1 VGREMLCCP
10 FMSTTQH
17 TPPANWREGRRLRA
31 WELHQQ
37 GWTQQHIAQAFG
49 VTQGAVSQWLKR
61 ASLHGPESLRDHP
74 APGAMPR
81 LDPQQHA
88 QLVAL
93 LLEGPAAFGF
103 RGEVWTCQRV
113 AHVIQEQFGVV
124 YHPAH
129 VSRILAH
136 LGWTPQKP
144 IIRARQR
151 DEAAIAAWY
160 TERWPALKKSA
171 GEKAE

>member
-1 VGREMLCCP
+1 
-10 FMSTTQH
+10 
-17 TPPANWREGRRLRA
+17 
-31 WELHQQ
+31 
-37 GWTQQHIAQAFG
+37 
-49 VTQGAVSQWLKR
+49 
-61 ASLHGPESLRDHP
+61 
-74 APGAMPR
+74 
-81 LDPQQHA
+81 LDAQQHA

-93 LLEGPAAFGF
+93 LLEGPAVFGF

-113 AHVIQEQFGVV
+113 AHVIQVQFGVV